1 MLLPLTLQRDKPL
14 QQQLY
19 TQLRALIESGDLPA
33 GSRMPST
40 RDFAA
45 HYSVSRMTAVVTYDR
60 LSVEGFLHTV
70 PAGGTF
76 VGAAGRPT
84 SAAVPAAA
92 VAPAAAVLPA
102 PNPTLSNE
110 IIQADPALFPAAR
123 WRSLLRASLD
133 RRQQCE
139 RGVLQATLA
148 KWLGGTRGMAVLP
161 DQVIVVSARQRA
173 LDIVAQLLLR
183 PGQIVAFEAPGDE
196 VAAHIW
202 AARGARLQGVGVDA
216 DGLLPQALPSGPAAL
231 LHLTPGCQYPTGA
244 ILSEPRRAEVLD
256 WAARSGAHIVEVDR
270 VGDMRYDHDH
280 SSALMAQD
288 RTGCVLHIGD
298 FTSVLGPLVSMAYL
312 VVQPHLVAA
321 AEMARRMLDGVAH
334 GIEIGALAEF
344 LESNAYSRHV
354 IGLRRVYAARRA
366 ALVAAMGHH
375 LGVPDH
381 FGAAAGFAL
390 PWRPPPQL
398 GAIAHIAA
406 AARLSGLP
414 VMPFP
419 DLPLPGE
426 NACKHLLMLGFSAI
440 PEPEITARVAQLA
453 ARLHVPAADEL
464 GLEHAAN

>member
-45 HYSVSRMTAVVTYDR
+45 HHSVSRMTAVVTYDR

-76 VGAAGRPT
+76 VGTA
-84 SAAVPAAA
+84 
-92 VAPAAAVLPA
+92 APAHLPA
-102 PNPTLSNE
+102 PAVAAILPEPGAVLNPILSHD

-123 WRSLLRASLD
+123 WRSLLRAALD
-133 RRQQCE
+133 RRQHCE

-148 KWLGGTRGMAVLP
+148 KWLAGTRGLAVVP
-161 DQVIVVSARQRA
+161 DQIIVMSARQRA
-173 LDIVAQLLLR
+173 LDIVAHLLLT
-183 PGQIVAFEAPGDE
+183 PGQAVAFEAPGDE

-202 AARGARLQGVGVDA
+202 AARGAHMVGVGVDA
-216 DGLLPQALPSGPAAL
+216 HGLMPQALPRTPVAL

-244 ILSEPRRAEVLD
+244 VLPESRRAAVLD
-256 WAARSGAHIVEVDR
+256 WAEASGAHVVEVDR

-280 SSALMAQD
+280 SPALMAQD
-288 RTGCVLHIGD
+288 RNGRVLYIGD
-298 FTSVLGPLVSMAYL
+298 FTSVLGPVVSMAYL
-312 VVQPHLVAA
+312 VVPRHLVAA
-321 AEMARRMLDGVAH
+321 AESARRMLDGVAQD
-334 GIEIGALAEF
+334 IEIGALAEF

-366 ALVAAMGHH
+366 SLVAALGHY
-375 LGVPDH
+375 LGAPQG

-390 PWRPPPQL
+390 PWPPHPNL
-398 GAIAHIAA
+398 GGIAQIAA
-406 AARLSGLP
+406 AARLSRLP

-419 DLPLPGE
+419 DLPLVGE
-426 NACKHLLMLGFSAI
+426 NICNKLLLFGFSSL
-440 PEPEITARVAQLA
+440 PEPEIAARVARMA
-453 ARLHVPAADEL
+453 ARLHVPSAGDISLEQAAD
-464 GLEHAAN
+464 

>member
-76 VGAAGRPT
+76 VGAAGRP
-84 SAAVPAAA
+84 ANAA
-92 VAPAAAVLPA
+92 VAPAAAGAAVLPA

-202 AARGARLQGVGVDA
+202 AARGARREGGGVDA
-216 DGLLPQALPSGPAAL
+216 DGLLPQALPSGPAA
-231 LHLTPGCQYPTGA
+231 
-244 ILSEPRRAEVLD
+244 VLD
-256 WAARSGAHIVEVDR
+256 WAARSGAQIVEVDR

-280 SSALMAQD
+280 SPALMAQD

-312 VVQPHLVAA
+312 VVPPHLVAA

-366 ALVAAMGHH
+366 ALVAALGHH

-398 GAIAHIAA
+398 GAIAQIAA

-419 DLPLPGE
+419 DLPLLGE
-426 NACKHLLMLGFSAI
+426 NTCKHLLMLDFSTI
-440 PEPEITARVAQLA
+440 PEPEITARVAQMA
-453 ARLHVPAADEL
+453 ARLHVPVADEL